1 MLNAVDKLSDEAR
14 KDYWASLAFRYCEG
28 VTPRL
33 LCKILRHYGSAFV
46 AYEAL
51 TQKQNILST
60 DIVAQ
65 KISNE
70 IKYQLKNNTW
80 REKALLEWQ
89 EAKKTDC
96 DILLW
101 SDYRYPL
108 ALKNIAD
115 APCFFYLKGNIA
127 LLSNPT
133 LAIVGSRKYTQQGI
147 IKAENI
153 ANELSL
159 LGITIV
165 SGMALGIDYAA
176 HKGALQGTGKTI
188 AILGSGI
195 NVVYPKQHNFLYQ
208 EIAEQGLIIS
218 EFSPFTQPVSY
229 NFPIRNRLVTGI
241 SEGVLIVEAAL
252 KSGSLVTARHAI
264 EQNKNVYVLPP
275 ESSYHSL
282 GGQKLLEEGAI
293 LVTDSY
299 GIIAEML
306 PDLTRE
312 YEILAQKTED
322 SSQDIKQ
329 DIQYK
334 IEQEKQEKNNV
345 LVNTQLLPIETEQAK
360 KNYTA
365 YAALQRPQVD
375 DDLTPMAVDFG
386 KMAES
391 ILSKENTLTLFLPKK
406 EKSKKNHSLKMQNV
420 QVQKIEEN
428 ELSEYSKP
436 LAVTMDI
443 DNPIIKIVAEKQ
455 SCTADEILCALIE
468 NGIEME
474 MVELS
479 SELLML
485 EVDGYIKKQAGGF
498 YSL

>member
-28 VTPRL
+28 ISPRL
-33 LCKILRHYGSAFV
+33 LCKILRYYGSAFV

-51 TQKQNILST
+51 TQKQNLLSS

-65 KISNE
+65 KISHE

-89 EAKKTDC
+89 EAKRTDC

-108 ALKNIAD
+108 GLKNVPD
-115 APCFFYLKGNIA
+115 APSFFYLKGNIS
-127 LLSNPT
+127 LLSNPA
-133 LAIVGSRKYTQQGI
+133 LAIVGSRKYTKQSL

-153 ANELSL
+153 AKELSL

-176 HKGALQGTGKTI
+176 HKGALQGNGKTI

-195 NVVYPKQHNFLYQ
+195 NVVYPKQHIALYQ

-218 EFSPFTQPVSY
+218 EFSPFTQPISY

-264 EQNKNVYVLPP
+264 EQNKNVYVLKP
-275 ESSYHSL
+275 ENIHHSL
-282 GGQKLLEEGAI
+282 GGQKLLDEGAT

-306 PDLTRE
+306 PDLTRQ
-312 YEILAQKTED
+312 YEIL
-322 SSQDIKQ
+322 SQQEAKQ
-329 DIQYK
+329 GNKENIQ
-334 IEQEKQEKNNV
+334 EQEIHVNKNLVDEKQENIAYSV
-345 LVNTQLLPIETEQAK
+345 YETLK
-360 KNYTA
+360 
-365 YAALQRPQVD
+365 RPQVD
-375 DDLTPMAVDFG
+375 EELKPMSVDFG
-386 KMAES
+386 KMAQN

-406 EKSKKNHSLKMQNV
+406 TKKKNQKLSQNNN
-420 QVQKIEEN
+420 QSDKIQEEIRK
-428 ELSEYSKP
+428 ESIEPKP
-436 LAVTMDI
+436 DL
-443 DNPIIKIVAEKQ
+443 DNPILTIIAEKQ
-455 SCTADEILCALIE
+455 SCTADEILCVLHEKNIA
-468 NGIEME
+468 ME
-474 MVELS
+474 MAELS
-479 SELLML
+479 SELLLL
-485 EVDGYIKKQAGGF
+485 EVDGFIEKKAGGF
-498 YSL
+498 YGLV